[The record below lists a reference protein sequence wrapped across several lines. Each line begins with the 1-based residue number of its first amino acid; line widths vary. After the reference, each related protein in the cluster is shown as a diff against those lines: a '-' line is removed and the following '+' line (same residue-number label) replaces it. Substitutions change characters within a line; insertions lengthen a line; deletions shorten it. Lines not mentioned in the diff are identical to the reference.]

1 MSEENRKVSTKLNKM
16 TPFHVGSKTITLKEL
31 SSVNVILIQLETRFT
46 TIPFKPSTEKHWK
59 ETKIDLQV

>member
-16 TPFHVGSKTITLKEL
+16 TPFHVGSITITLKEL

-46 TIPFKPSTEKHWK
+46 TIPIKPSTEKH
-59 ETKIDLQV
+59 